1 MNTDVFK
8 APIETLHFSLSQTTK
23 DDFESLY
30 AIAADPLVWAQHP
43 ERDRWQRGKFALF
56 FDAGLLN
63 SLGCYSILEKSSQ
76 CIVGSTRFYGLD
88 AETASIRIG
97 FTFLARSLWGT
108 GANAEIKGAL
118 LALSF
123 NYFDTV
129 FFDIGPANSRSIA
142 AVTKLGAIFSHN
154 ASDDK
159 AVYALAKSTWNQQIK
174 RSRETGDQL

>member
-1 MNTDVFK
+1 MFK
-8 APIETLHFSLSQTTK
+8 APIETSHFLLLPTTK

-43 ERDRWQRGKFALF
+43 EPDRWQRGKFGLF

-76 CIVGSTRFYGLD
+76 CIIGSTRFYGLD
-88 AETASIRIG
+88 AEAASIRIG
-97 FTFLARSLWGT
+97 FTFLARALWGT
-108 GANAEIKGAL
+108 GANAEIKGTL

-129 FFDIGPANSRSIA
+129 FFDIGPENSRSIA

-174 RSRETGDQL
+174 CSRKIEGQL

>member
-108 GANAEIKGAL
+108 GANAEIKATL
-118 LALSF
+118 LALGF
-123 NYFDTV
+123 KYFDTV
-129 FFDIGPANSRSIA
+129 FFDIGPENGRSIA
-142 AVTKLGAIFSHN
+142 AVTKLGAFFSHTV
-154 ASDDK
+154 SDNK
-159 AVYALAKSTWNQQIK
+159 AVYVLAKSTWNQQIK
-174 RSRETGDQL
+174 C